1 MKNPGEAHGTV
12 SAIKLALMAK
22 QERAQT
28 ERILRAD
35 PIAIVGMACRAPGG
49 ADTPERLWQE
59 VSSGVDAIREIPA
72 DRWSGDAWYDP
83 DPSVP
88 ARSST
93 KWGGF
98 LDRIDQFDSGYF
110 GILPRE
116 AERMDPQQRLLLEV
130 AIEALDDAGLPQEQ
144 LQGSRTG
151 VYIASY
157 HNDYAQLQHNDI
169 EDVELRTLTGT
180 LHSIVANRL
189 SYLLDLRSPSMSI
202 DTACSSSLVAIHLA
216 CQHLRFGE
224 VNLAI
229 AGGVSLMISPELMVS
244 MSKVGFMSPT
254 GRCRTFDS
262 TADGFVRGEG
272 CGVVVLKRLS
282 DAIAD
287 NDRVLAVIRGSAVN
301 QDGRSTL
308 LTAPSGPA
316 QVALIREALV
326 SAQVEPQRIGFFEA
340 HGTGTALGDPIEVEA
355 IAETVGKASSHS
367 GPCLIGSIKAN
378 IGHLE
383 AAAGVIGLIK
393 AVLALRNEAVPPQ
406 INFSKINPHISLD
419 GTRLTVP
426 TVLTPWP
433 AGSLPRCAAV
443 SSFGVGGTNANVIL
457 EEAPRIESPTSEQ
470 NCDVARILPLSAQS
484 ETALR
489 QLSQS
494 WVQFLQET
502 PATVAD
508 ICHTAAVRRTHYD
521 HRVAVVGKSK
531 EDLSRKLQDYLA
543 RPVAENGI
551 EWKKRPDAPR
561 VGFVF
566 CGQGPQWF
574 GMGRELYA
582 EEPAFRETVNECSE
596 LLRPLSQ
603 WSLVDE
609 LHRTEAESRL
619 DQTAIAQPALFSL
632 HVALASLWKSWG
644 ITPDALVGHSVG
656 EIAALHVSGALN
668 LAEAIRIVWHRGRV
682 MQQATGLGR
691 MASIGLSEEEAKA
704 LIAPYGDRLSIGA
717 VNGPRSTVLSGQAE
731 SLELALES
739 LTKRNVSHRMLPVQY
754 AFHSAQMT
762 RFQNE
767 LVAVLG
773 EVQAGTP
780 SVATYSTLTGA
791 VVSDATIDANHFG
804 RGLREPVRFAAAMQ
818 GMLKDGCNVI
828 AELAPQP
835 VLAGSIAECA
845 GHTECSPVI
854 LASLRRGRPE
864 RETMLQACADAYGAG
879 CTPVWKQVQPPFG
892 QVVELPSYPWQ
903 RKRHW
908 IRTKALHRV
917 ASVTAEHPLLG
928 RRLEVAGTDAEIFES
943 SSREIKTWL
952 ADHRISG
959 RLLLP
964 AAAVLEA
971 FCAAGRSRFG
981 HKPVQLTGFAIRRP
995 LAIPEQAE
1003 DESYWQVISKKVADG
1018 SVDLELYAAS
1028 VSDNGGNGPS
1038 WQLVANATATV
1049 AADSREDLQIA
1060 GSASEQIDSDAI
1072 YDAYRRLGADF
1083 GPTFRCLRNIERGTG
1098 YARSSIEIPPV
1109 LEQTVSAFGLHPV
1122 LIDAGLQLCAIAA
1135 ASGSEAILPDVLFVP
1150 LGADR
1155 VVIHPGPHKEL
1166 SARVRARETTPATLV
1181 ADVCLETPDG
1191 TPAVTIEGMRFARA
1205 ASRVASANEDSDAI
1219 YKVVW
1224 EARPGRSN
1232 HSTALTGE
1240 WLLFADTAGVA
1251 NTLADQ
1257 ITAAGGRCSC
1267 VRIGGKFEESSDGSW
1282 TIDPANPEHF
1292 IRLLAKG
1299 GWAGPKKLSG
1309 ILHCWSIDPRLGSHQ
1324 SSAELVGVGSALF
1337 LIQALAKTDTK
1348 IDSLYLVTRGA
1359 QVVTD
1364 REESQKLQPRSAGL
1378 WGLANVIAIEQPS
1391 LTTRLID
1398 LDPAAESGDVAQ
1410 LAAELG
1416 AGRDTRI
1423 ALRNGERWVPRF
1435 ETYRSK
1441 AAGPKR
1447 ARSEPPV
1454 QAVVAQAGTF
1464 DGVKLQPHGRRPL
1477 QSDEV
1482 RIQVIAAGLNFRDVL
1497 LALGMYPGDV
1507 IPLGAECAGIVTE
1520 AGSSVRQFAVG
1531 DRVLGFAPESLASEV
1546 AVPEA
1551 FLAPLPGSLR
1561 AEDAAGVPVA
1571 FLTAQFGLVRLGQ
1584 LKRGQ
1589 SVLIHSAAGG
1599 VGLAAVQLAQ
1609 RQGATIFATA
1619 GSPEKRDLLRSLG
1632 VTHVMD
1638 SRTLAFADQVLE
1650 ATGGKGVDVVLN
1662 SLAGEFIPASLRAL
1676 AKGGCFLELGKR
1688 DILTPEAAK
1697 KSRSDVRYRAYDL
1710 GAEVFAERN
1719 LLRPMLDEIL
1729 AAFADGSLRPLPV
1742 TVFPLDKIDA
1752 AMRFMAQARHV
1763 GKIILQVGDEQ
1774 NVAQWRCAANATYW
1788 ITGGMGALG
1797 RETARWL
1804 TSRGAKHLVLS
1815 GRRPAGVAAEQCI
1828 SDLKKLGVTIHVVEG
1843 DAASGDRMR
1852 FIFDHIQKHMP
1863 PLRGIVHAAGAIR
1876 DAILIN
1882 QRWDDASEVFG
1893 GKVDGAWLLHDL
1905 TRDLPLDFFI
1915 LYSAAGVQLGA
1926 AGQGLY
1932 SAANAEIDALAWFR
1946 HRLGLPALSVAWG
1959 PWVGAGMANEL
1970 AARGRDIWQARGL
1983 KKVDSALGF
1992 ACLERLLSDKA
2003 VYAAVMPIDW
2013 HRFLAEL
2020 PPHMDRE
2027 FFGDVAP
2034 MHRQIPRSKQVGI
2047 IDRLAALPSS
2057 QRKAA
2062 LTAHLTEQALKT
2074 LNLSSTMSIAPRVP
2088 LKEFG
2093 LDSLMAVELCN
2104 SLARSGGRVLP
2115 ATLLF
2120 DYPTIEAL
2128 TKYLTRVWEIEPE
2141 VPQPG
2146 DGEVPHTQA
2155 GLIADMSEE
2164 DAEAL
2169 LLKELELNAGER
2181 TV

>member
-1 MKNPGEAHGTV
+1 MSNPGGAHAPI

-35 PIAIVGMACRAPGG
+35 PIAIVGMGCRAPGG
-49 ADTPERLWQE
+49 ADTPERLWQQ
-59 VSSGVDAIREIPA
+59 VCSGVDAIREIPV
-72 DRWSGDAWYDP
+72 DRWNGEAWYDP
-83 DPSVP
+83 DPSAP
-88 ARSST
+88 ARAST

-110 GILPRE
+110 GILRRE

-130 AIEALDDAGLPQEQ
+130 AIEALDNAGLPHEQ

-157 HNDYAQLQHNDI
+157 HNDYAQLQHNDV

-189 SYLLDLRSPSMSI
+189 SYFLDLRSPSISI

-216 CQHLRFGE
+216 CQQLRFGE

-229 AGGVSLMISPELMVS
+229 AGGVSLMITPELMVS

-316 QVALIREALV
+316 QVALIREALA
-326 SAQVEPQRIGFFEA
+326 SAQVDPQRIGFFEA

-355 IAETVGKASSHS
+355 IAETVGKGTSHS

-406 INFSKINPHISLD
+406 INFSKINPHISLN
-419 GTRLTVP
+419 GTRLSVP
-426 TVLTPWP
+426 TTLTPWP
-433 AGSLPRCAAV
+433 EGPIPRCAAV

-457 EEAPRIESPTSEQ
+457 EEAPRVGSPAAGT
-470 NCDVARILPLSAQS
+470 DPDAALILPLSAQS
-484 ETALR
+484 EIALR
-489 QLSQS
+489 ELSQA
-494 WVQFLQET
+494 WVRFLEES
-502 PATVAD
+502 PASITD
-508 ICHTAAVRRTHYD
+508 LCHTAALRRTHYD
-521 HRVAVVGKSK
+521 HRVAVIGRSKS
-531 EDLSRKLQDYLA
+531 ELGGKLQDFLTKPTA
-543 RPVAENGI
+543 DNEIDQRRRE
-551 EWKKRPDAPR
+551 APR

-582 EEPAFRETVNECSE
+582 EEPAFREAVNECSE

-609 LHRTEAESRL
+609 LHRTEKESRL
-619 DQTAIAQPALFSL
+619 NQTEIAQPALFAL
-632 HVALASLWKSWG
+632 DVALASLWKSWG
-644 ITPDALVGHSVG
+644 IVPDALVGHSVG
-656 EIAALHVSGALN
+656 EIAALHVSGALD
-668 LAEAIRIVWHRGRV
+668 LAEAVRIVWHRGRV

-691 MASIGLSEEEAKA
+691 MASIGLSENEAKA

-717 VNGPRSTVLSGQAE
+717 VNGPRSTVLSGQTD
-731 SLELALES
+731 SLEQVLETLA
-739 LTKRNVSHRMLPVQY
+739 KRNISHRMLPVQY

-762 RFQNE
+762 AFQNE
-767 LVAVLG
+767 LASVLG
-773 EVQAGTP
+773 DVQTAK
-780 SVATYSTLTGA
+780 SKIATYSTLTGS
-791 VVSDATIDANHFG
+791 VVGDVRIDANYFS

-828 AELAPQP
+828 VELGPQP
-835 VLAGSIAECA
+835 VLASSIAECA
-845 GHTECSPVI
+845 ADAQRLPTI

-864 RETMLQACADAYGAG
+864 KETMLQACAEAYGAG
-879 CTPVWKQVQPPFG
+879 VTPMWKQVQASG
-892 QVVELPSYPWQ
+892 QVVELPNYPWQ
-903 RKRHW
+903 RERHW
-908 IRTKALHRV
+908 IRTKTLHRG
-917 ASVTAEHPLLG
+917 AAPSAEHPLLG
-928 RRLEVAGTDAEIFES
+928 RRLQVAGTDADVFES
-943 SSREIKTWL
+943 SSRDIMTWVT
-952 ADHRISG
+952 DHRISG
-959 RLLLP
+959 RILLP
-964 AAAVLEA
+964 AAAILEA
-971 FCAAGRSRFG
+971 FGAAGRAAFG
-981 HKPVQLTGFAIRRP
+981 HTPVVLTGFAIRRP
-995 LAIPEQAE
+995 LPIPEHTD
-1003 DESYWQVISKKVADG
+1003 DEAHWQIISKKVDG
-1018 SVDLELYAAS
+1018 GIIELELYAAS
-1028 VSDNGGNGPS
+1028 VINDGDSGSN
-1038 WQLVANATATV
+1038 WQLVANATAAV
-1049 AADSREDLQIA
+1049 AADSSAGLQIA
-1060 GSASEQIDSDAI
+1060 GSATEQIDPEAV
-1072 YDAYRRLGADF
+1072 YETYRRLGADF
-1083 GPTFRCLRNIERGTG
+1083 GPTFRCLRKIERANG
-1098 YARSSIEIPPV
+1098 YARSSIETAPA
-1109 LEQTVSAFGLHPV
+1109 LGETVSEYNLHPV
-1122 LIDAGLQLCAIAA
+1122 FIDAGLQLCAIAA
-1135 ASGSEAILPDVLFVP
+1135 ASGSEEILPDALFVP

-1166 SARVRARETTPATLV
+1166 SANVRSVETTAATLV
-1181 ADVCLETPDG
+1181 ADVCLERPDG
-1191 TPAVTIEGMRFARA
+1191 APAITVQGMRFSRA
-1205 ASRVASANEDSDAI
+1205 EAGVASAKEDTSAV
-1219 YKVVW
+1219 YNVAW
-1224 EARPGRSN
+1224 ESKHGQSN
-1232 HSTALTGE
+1232 ASLPMSGE
-1240 WLLFADTAGVA
+1240 WLLFVDTAGIA
-1251 NTLADQ
+1251 NALANQ
-1257 ITAAGGRCSC
+1257 IESAGGRCSF
-1267 VRIGGKFEESSDGSW
+1267 VRAGDQFEESSDGGW
-1282 TIDPANPEHF
+1282 TIDPADPEHF
-1292 IRLLAKG
+1292 IRLLAV
-1299 GWAGPKKLSG
+1299 APKKLSG
-1309 ILHCWSIDPRLGSHQ
+1309 ILHCWSISPRLGSHS
-1324 SSAELVGVGSALF
+1324 SSAEMMGVGSALF
-1337 LIQALAKTDTK
+1337 LVQALAKTGTK
-1348 IDSLYLVTRGA
+1348 IGSLYLVTRGA
-1359 QVVTD
+1359 QVVND
-1364 REESQKLQPRSAGL
+1364 LEDPQRLQPRSAGV

-1391 LTTRLID
+1391 LATRSID
-1398 LDPAAESGDVAQ
+1398 LDPSTESNDVAQ

-1416 AGRDTRI
+1416 ANRDTRI
-1423 ALRNGERWVPRF
+1423 ALRNGKRWVPRL

-1441 AAGPKR
+1441 AAGPKG
-1447 ARSEPPV
+1447 ARSNRPV

-1477 QSDEV
+1477 KPDEV
-1482 RIQVIAAGLNFRDVL
+1482 RIQVSAAGLNFRDVL
-1497 LALGMYPGDV
+1497 LTLGMYPGDG
-1507 IPLGAECAGIVTE
+1507 IPLGAECAGVVTE
-1520 AGSSVRQFAVG
+1520 TGSSVTQFAVG
-1531 DRVLGFAPESLASEV
+1531 DRVVGFAPESLASEV

-1561 AEDAAGVPVA
+1561 VEDAAGVPVA
-1571 FLTAQFGLVRLGQ
+1571 FLTAQFGLMRLAQ

-1632 VTHVMD
+1632 IAHVMD

-1650 ATGGKGVDVVLN
+1650 ATDGKGVDVVLN
-1662 SLAGEFIPASLRAL
+1662 SLAGEFIAASLRAL
-1676 AKGGCFLELGKR
+1676 AEGGCFLELGKR

-1697 KSRSDVRYRAYDL
+1697 KARPDIRYWAYDL
-1710 GAEVFAERN
+1710 GAEALADRN

-1742 TVFPLDKIDA
+1742 TIFPLDKIDD

-1763 GKIILQVGDEQ
+1763 GKIILQISDGQ
-1774 NVAQWRCAANATYW
+1774 NVSSAQWRCAANATYW
-1788 ITGGMGALG
+1788 ITGGLGALG

-1804 TSRGAKHLVLS
+1804 ASRGAKHLVLS
-1815 GRRPAGVAAEQCI
+1815 GRRPPGAAAEKSI
-1828 SDLKKLGVTIHVVEG
+1828 SELEKLGVTIHVVEA

-1852 FIFDHIQKHMP
+1852 FVFDHIQNHMP
-1863 PLRGIVHAAGAIR
+1863 PLRGVVHAAGAIK
-1876 DAILIN
+1876 DGVLIN
-1882 QRWDDASEVFG
+1882 QHWSDAAEIFG

-1905 TRDLPLDFFI
+1905 TRDLPLEFFI
-1915 LYSAAGVQLGA
+1915 LYSAVGVQLGA

-1946 HRLGLPALSVAWG
+1946 HRLGLPALSIAWG
-1959 PWVGAGMANEL
+1959 PWAGAGMANDL

-1983 KKVDSALGF
+1983 EKIDPALGF
-1992 ACLERLLSDKA
+1992 ACLERLLADRA
-2003 VYAAVMPIDW
+2003 VYAAVVPIDW
-2013 HRFLAEL
+2013 QRFLAAL
-2020 PPHMDRE
+2020 PPHVDRE
-2027 FFGDVAP
+2027 FFGAVAP
-2034 MHRQIPRSKQVGI
+2034 MHRPDRSPQRSKQLGVIGY
-2047 IDRLAALPSS
+2047 LTALPLS

-2074 LNLSSTMSIAPRVP
+2074 LNLSPATSIASRVP

-2104 SLARSGGRVLP
+2104 SLARSGGRALP

-2120 DYPTIEAL
+2120 DYPTIDAL

-2141 VPQPG
+2141 GHKPG
-2146 DGEVPHTQA
+2146 NGEIPHTQA

-2169 LLKELELNAGER
+2169 LLKELELNTGER
-2181 TV
+2181 TA

>member
-1 MKNPGEAHGTV
+1 
-12 SAIKLALMAK
+12 
-22 QERAQT
+22 
-28 ERILRAD
+28 
-35 PIAIVGMACRAPGG
+35 
-49 ADTPERLWQE
+49 
-59 VSSGVDAIREIPA
+59 
-72 DRWSGDAWYDP
+72 
-83 DPSVP
+83 
-88 ARSST
+88 
-93 KWGGF
+93 
-98 LDRIDQFDSGYF
+98 
-110 GILPRE
+110 
-116 AERMDPQQRLLLEV
+116 MDPQQRLLLEV
-130 AIEALDDAGLPQEQ
+130 AIEGLDNAGLPHEQ

-157 HNDYAQLQHNDI
+157 HNDYAQLQHNDV

-224 VNLAI
+224 INLAI

-262 TADGFVRGEG
+262 AADGFVRGEG

-316 QVALIREALV
+316 QVELIRETLA

-355 IAETVGKASSHS
+355 IAETVGKVPSRS

-406 INFSKINPHISLD
+406 INFSEINPHISLD

-433 AGSLPRCAAV
+433 AGSMPRCAAV

-457 EEAPRIESPTSEQ
+457 VEAPRIGLPTSEQ
-470 NCDVARILPLSAQS
+470 SLGGVARILPLSAQS
-484 ETALR
+484 GTALHE
-489 QLSQS
+489 LSQS
-494 WVQFLQET
+494 WVRFLQET
-502 PATVAD
+502 PASLAD
-508 ICHTAAVRRTHYD
+508 ICHTAGVRRTHYD
-521 HRVAVVGKSK
+521 YRVAVVGRSK
-531 EDLSRKLQDYLA
+531 EDLSSKLQDYLTQ
-543 RPVAENGI
+543 PIAENSI
-551 EWKKRPDAPR
+551 ERPGAPR

-582 EEPAFRETVNECSE
+582 DEPAFREAINECSE

-609 LHRTEAESRL
+609 LHRTERESRL

-644 ITPDALVGHSVG
+644 ITPDALIGHSVG
-656 EIAALHVSGALN
+656 EIAALHISGALD
-668 LAEAIRIVWHRGRV
+668 LSEAIRIVWHRGRI

-691 MASIGLSEEEAKA
+691 MASIGISKDEAKA

-717 VNGPRSTVLSGQAE
+717 VNGPRSTVLSGQAD
-731 SLELALES
+731 SLELALEI
-739 LTKRNVSHRMLPVQY
+739 LAKRNVSHRMLPVQY

-762 RFQNE
+762 TFQNE

-773 EVQAGTP
+773 EVRARRPT
-780 SVATYSTLTGA
+780 VAIYSTLAGA
-791 VVSDATIDANHFG
+791 AVSDDVTIDANYFG
-804 RGLREPVRFAAAMQ
+804 RGLREPVRFADAMQ
-818 GMLKDGCNVI
+818 GMLKDGSTVI
-828 AELAPQP
+828 VELGPQP

-845 GHTECSPVI
+845 EDTERSPII
-854 LASLRRGRPE
+854 LASLRRDRPE
-864 RETMLQACADAYGAG
+864 RETMLQACAEAYGAG
-879 CTPVWKQVQPPFG
+879 CVPRWKQIQSSPG
-892 QVVELPSYPWQ
+892 QVVELPAYPWQ

-908 IRTKALHRV
+908 IRTNALHRV
-917 ASVTAEHPLLG
+917 ASLHAEHPLLG
-928 RRLEVAGTDAEIFES
+928 RRVDVAGTDAEIFES
-943 SSREIKTWL
+943 SSREIRTWL

-959 RLLLP
+959 RILLP

-971 FCAAGRSRFG
+971 FCAAGRYTFG
-981 HKPVQLTGFAIRRP
+981 PKPVQLTGFAMRRP
-995 LAIPEQAE
+995 LTIPEQIE
-1003 DESYWQVISKKVADG
+1003 DEAHWQIISKKAADA

-1028 VSDNGGNGPS
+1028 VSDNGGNRPN

-1049 AADSREDLQIA
+1049 AAASVADLQIA
-1060 GSASEQIDSDAI
+1060 RSPSEQIDSDAV
-1072 YDAYRRLGADF
+1072 YDAYRRLDADF

-1098 YARSSIEIPPV
+1098 YAQSPIEIPPV
-1109 LEQTVSAFGLHPV
+1109 LEETVSAFGLHPV
-1122 LIDAGLQLCAIAA
+1122 VIDAGLQLCAIAA
-1135 ASGSEAILPDVLFVP
+1135 ASDSEEVLPGVLFVP

-1155 VVIHPGPHKEL
+1155 VVVHPGPHKEL
-1166 SARVRARETTPATLV
+1166 SARVRAREVAAATLV
-1181 ADVCLETPDG
+1181 ADVCLDKPDG
-1191 TPAVTIEGMRFARA
+1191 TPAITIEGMRFARA
-1205 ASRVASANEDSDAI
+1205 ESRVASANEDASAV
-1219 YKVVW
+1219 YTVAW
-1224 EARPGRSN
+1224 EARREQPNESL
-1232 HSTALTGE
+1232 ALRGE

-1251 NTLADQ
+1251 NALANQ
-1257 ITAAGGRCSC
+1257 IAAAGGRCCC
-1267 VRIGGKFEESSDGSW
+1267 VRVGDKFEESSDGSW
-1282 TIDPANPEHF
+1282 TIDPANAEHF
-1292 IRLLAKG
+1292 ARLLAKG
-1299 GWAGPKKLSG
+1299 GWAGTKKLDG
-1309 ILHCWSIDPRLGSHQ
+1309 VLHCWSIDPWLGEHQ

-1337 LIQALAKTDTK
+1337 LVQALAKTDTK
-1348 IDSLYLVTRGA
+1348 IGSLYLVTRGA
-1359 QVVTD
+1359 QVVND
-1364 REESQKLQPRSAGL
+1364 LEDPQRLQPRSAGL
-1378 WGLANVIAIEQPS
+1378 WGLASVIAIEQPS
-1391 LTTRLID
+1391 LATRLID
-1398 LDPAAESGDVAQ
+1398 LDPATESSDVAQ

-1416 AGRDTRI
+1416 ASRDTRI
-1423 ALRNGERWVPRF
+1423 ALRNGKRWVPRLS
-1435 ETYRSK
+1435 TYRSK
-1441 AAGPKR
+1441 AAGPKG
-1447 ARSEPPV
+1447 ARSDRPV

-1464 DGVKLQPHGRRPL
+1464 DGVKLQPYGRRPL
-1477 QSDEV
+1477 KSDEV

-1497 LALGMYPGDV
+1497 LTLGMYPGDS

-1520 AGSSVRQFAVG
+1520 TGSSVTQFALG
-1531 DRVLGFAPESLASEV
+1531 DRVLGFAPESMASEV

-1551 FLAPLPGSLR
+1551 FLAPLPSSLR

-1571 FLTAQFGLVRLGQ
+1571 FLTAQFGLMRLAQ

-1589 SVLIHSAAGG
+1589 NILIHSAAGG
-1599 VGLAAVQLAQ
+1599 VGLAAVQIAQ

-1632 VTHVMD
+1632 VAYVMD
-1638 SRTLAFADQVLE
+1638 SRTLGFADQVLE
-1650 ATGGKGVDVVLN
+1650 ETGGNGVDVVLN

-1676 AKGGCFLELGKR
+1676 AENGCFLELGKR

-1697 KSRSDVRYRAYDL
+1697 RARPDIRYWAYDF
-1710 GAEVFAERN
+1710 GAEVFADRN

-1729 AAFADGSLRPLPV
+1729 AAFAEGSLRPLPV
-1742 TVFPLDKIDA
+1742 TLFPLDKIDD
-1752 AMRFMAQARHV
+1752 AMRLMAQARHV
-1763 GKIILQVGDEQ
+1763 GKIILQIGDDQ
-1774 NVAQWRCAANATYW
+1774 NDSGAQGRCAANATYW
-1788 ITGGMGALG
+1788 ITGGLGALG
-1797 RETARWL
+1797 RATARWL
-1804 TSRGAKHLVLS
+1804 ASQGARHLVLS
-1815 GRRPAGVAAEQCI
+1815 GRRPAGAATEKCI
-1828 SDLKKLGVTIHVVEG
+1828 SELERLGVTIHVVEA
-1843 DAASGDRMR
+1843 DAASGDQMR
-1852 FIFDHIQKHMP
+1852 FVFDHIQNHMP
-1863 PLRGIVHAAGAIR
+1863 PLRGVVHAAGAIK

-1882 QRWDDASEVFG
+1882 QHWNDAPEIFG

-1905 TRDLPLDFFI
+1905 TRHLSLDFFI

-1959 PWVGAGMANEL
+1959 PWAGAGMANDV

-1983 KKVDSALGF
+1983 EKINTALGF
-1992 ACLERLLSDKA
+1992 ACLERLLADKA

-2020 PPHMDRE
+2020 APHMDRE
-2027 FFGDVAP
+2027 FFGAVAP
-2034 MHRQIPRSKQVGI
+2034 IHRPVPALQRSKQVGI
-2047 IDRLAALPSS
+2047 IDYLAALPSS

-2062 LTAHLTEQALKT
+2062 LTAHLTEKALKT
-2074 LNLSSTMSIAPRVP
+2074 LNLPSATSIAPRVP

-2104 SLARSGGRVLP
+2104 SLARSGGRALP

-2120 DYPTIEAL
+2120 DYPTIDAL

-2141 VPQPG
+2141 GPKPG
-2146 DGEVPHTQA
+2146 DGEIPHTQA

-2169 LLKELELNAGER
+2169 LLKELELNTGER
-2181 TV
+2181 TA